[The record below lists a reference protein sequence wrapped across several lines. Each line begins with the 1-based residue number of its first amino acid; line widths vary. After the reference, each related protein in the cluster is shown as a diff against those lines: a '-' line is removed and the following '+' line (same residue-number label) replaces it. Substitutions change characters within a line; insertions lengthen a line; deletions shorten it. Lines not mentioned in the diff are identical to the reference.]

1 MGYLLV
7 ELFAA
12 VPLFADLS
20 TADKSY
26 LASRSDYTLAQFED
40 GDLIIKEDSLS
51 TAFFIL
57 IRGAAKITRNS
68 APDRVLGNL
77 KPGDIFGEMSYLTG
91 QPRSANVVACGEDV
105 IAMRLSQDLIQEM
118 TPRIRE
124 VLKDKMI
131 ELLVQRIN
139 VMNDALLAVKNNL

>member
-1 MGYLLV
+1 MGYLLI
-7 ELFAA
+7 ELFDA

-20 TADKSY
+20 NDDKSY
-26 LASRSDYTLAQFED
+26 LASRSDYTLANFED

-68 APDRVLGNL
+68 APDRVLSYL

-91 QPRSANVVACGEDV
+91 QPRSANVVAFGEDV
-105 IAMRLSQDLIQEM
+105 IAMRLSQELIGEM
-118 TPRIRE
+118 TPRIRD

-131 ELLVQRIN
+131 ELLVQRIKL
-139 VMNDALLAVKNNL
+139 MNEALLAVRVSI

>member
-20 TADKSY
+20 SDDKRY
-26 LASRSDYTLAQFED
+26 LASRTDYTLSEFED
-40 GDLIIKEDSLS
+40 GDLIIKEDSPS
-51 TAFFIL
+51 TSFFIL

-68 APDRVLGNL
+68 APDLVLSNL
-77 KPGDIFGEMSYLTG
+77 KPGDIFGEMSYLTN

-105 IAMRLSQDLIQEM
+105 MAMRLSQELIQEM
-118 TPRIRE
+118 TPQIRE

-139 VMNDALLAVKNNL
+139 VMNDALLALHGSI